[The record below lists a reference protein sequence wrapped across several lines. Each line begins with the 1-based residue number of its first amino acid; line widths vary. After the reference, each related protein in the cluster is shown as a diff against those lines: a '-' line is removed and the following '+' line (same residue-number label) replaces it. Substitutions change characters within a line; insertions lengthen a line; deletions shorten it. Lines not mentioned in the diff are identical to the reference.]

1 MRLGSDLTRNFMSK
15 TFAELVDEALARIE
29 KRRLEILPCTQCR
42 ERLDLDKLDSDDA
55 RNDVSNVNIVVEK
68 HRNSAIGNR
77 ITLKFYRQYMKF
89 Q

>member
-1 MRLGSDLTRNFMSK
+1 MSK

-42 ERLDLDKLDSDDA
+42 ERLGLDKLDSDDA

-77 ITLKFYRQYMKF
+77 ITLKFYCQYMKF